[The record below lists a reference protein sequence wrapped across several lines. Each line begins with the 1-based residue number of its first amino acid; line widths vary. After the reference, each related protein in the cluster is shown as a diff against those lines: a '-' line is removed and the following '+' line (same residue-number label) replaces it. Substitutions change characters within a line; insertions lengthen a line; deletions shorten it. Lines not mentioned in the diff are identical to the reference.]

1 MSTQTISRASALR
14 GTASVPA
21 DKSVSHRAAMLAA
34 LSKGRSTLHGFPQAA
49 DPQSTLSCLR
59 QLGVSIETEG
69 DTVHIEGVGLHG
81 LQAPAAPIDC
91 GNSGTT
97 MRLLAG
103 ILAGQPF
110 ESTLT
115 GDDSLRARPMA
126 RIANPLRQM
135 DAEVTLTGGTAPIH
149 LGGRDEP
156 LHAMTYRL
164 PMASAQVK
172 SCVLLAGLYA
182 EGTTT
187 VIQPVPCR
195 DHTERMLNLP
205 IEVDDEGV
213 QHIHITSDD
222 GPEASVWN
230 PLPGDFSSAAF
241 LLVAATLVPG
251 SEVTVPN
258 VGLNPTRTGLLDVL
272 QAMGADLTVTN
283 RTETNGEPM
292 GTITARYAPLEGVT
306 VEGDAIPNLID
317 EIPVLA
323 VAAAASAG
331 QTVIR
336 DAAELRVKETDR
348 LTATAEV
355 LTRLGI
361 GVSEQEDGLTIN
373 GDRDAMQGSTVRSFH
388 DHRIAMAA
396 GVAGCVARGET
407 TVEGADSAR
416 ISFPG
421 FWDVLDGLQR

>member
-1 MSTQTISRASALR
+1 MPTQTVSHAPALH
-14 GTASVPA
+14 GTAHVPA
-21 DKSVSHRAAMLAA
+21 DKSVSHRAALMAA
-34 LSKGRSTLHGFPQAA
+34 LADGRSTLHGFPQAA

-59 QLGVSIETEG
+59 QLGVSVETEG
-69 DTVHIEGVGLHG
+69 DTVHIDGVGLHG
-81 LQAPAAPIDC
+81 LQAPAAPVDC

-115 GDDSLRARPMA
+115 GDASLRARPMA
-126 RIANPLRQM
+126 RIANPLQQM
-135 DAEVTLTGGTAPIH
+135 DAAVTLTGGTAPIH
-149 LGGRDEP
+149 LGGRTEP
-156 LHAMTYRL
+156 LHAITYRL

-195 DHTERMLNLP
+195 DHTERMLDLP
-205 IEVDDEGV
+205 IEVDDDGV
-213 QHIHITSDD
+213 QHIRITPGD
-222 GPEASVWN
+222 GPTASTWR

-251 SEVTVPN
+251 SAVTIPD

-272 QAMGADLTVTN
+272 QAMGADLTVTD

-292 GTITARYAPLEGVT
+292 GTITARHAPLEGVT

-323 VAAAASAG
+323 VAAAAARG

-348 LTATAEV
+348 LEAVAEV
-355 LTRLGI
+355 LTRLGAS
-361 GVSEQEDGLTIN
+361 VSEQEDGLTIQGN
-373 GDRDAMQGSTVRSFH
+373 RDALTGTTVRSFH

-396 GVAGCVARGET
+396 GVAGCVAQGET
-407 TVEGADSAR
+407 TVEDAESAR
-416 ISFPG
+416 ISFPA
-421 FWDVLDGLQR
+421 FWDVLDRLQR